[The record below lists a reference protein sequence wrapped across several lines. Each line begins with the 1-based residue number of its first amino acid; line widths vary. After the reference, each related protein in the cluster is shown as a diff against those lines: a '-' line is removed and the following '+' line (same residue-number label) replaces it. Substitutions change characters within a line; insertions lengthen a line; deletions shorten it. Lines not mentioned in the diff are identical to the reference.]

1 VIPQGENVTITFEAI
16 APASPSVTNWITE
29 ATAGI
34 EGGGVTLTLQGEQP
48 IVTVNPPQ
56 YNPPIISAS
65 PGTINKYQTS
75 TLSQFTG
82 TSGGTPPYTY
92 QWLEA
97 FNGGTYFPI
106 TGANEPEY
114 IFSPTT
120 LTSTGTW
127 SFQLKVTDSSFV
139 PLTITSNTVNVV
151 VNSALEPPEV
161 TATPNVVTQSQPSTL
176 ESSRITTGTSPY
188 TYKWFQEA
196 PGEDYKIV
204 GGNTPSYIFPG
215 STTAGTW
222 TFFTQVTDSTG
233 ESVNSS
239 VVDITITSIPVFTIT
254 VIQTA
259 HGTINPETVIVDLGN
274 DQSFTISA
282 DSDYYVADVL
292 VDGISVGA
300 ITDYSFK
307 SVTTNHSIT
316 ANFVANSSINSG
328 TNSSTNFVTNS
339 GTYFINVISTHG
351 SPTPSTQVN
360 SGESFFASVT
370 SPERDTNQRWIC
382 TGYSVDSDTLV
393 SGTSHTFSNV
403 QADHTITFNWQTQY
417 LVTLSQN
424 GIDSNASG
432 PILNVLNN
440 TITYEE
446 LPFSVWIN
454 AGEPITF
461 SYVKTIENTEAGKQ
475 YILES
480 SNSTSPIMINGP
492 TTIQGNYQSK
502 IISSGFTLNTI
513 ALAAISLIVPPSLII
528 VIVVKRRKGKKK
540 IKLITN
546 KGGTISPNT
555 VQTIEPGND
564 STVFII
570 TADPGYKIAD
580 VVIDKTIHLGPIRT
594 YKFVNVTQNHT
605 ISAIFSKNETQKII

>member
-1 VIPQGENVTITFEAI
+1 MIPQGENITLTFEAI

-48 IVTVNPPQ
+48 TVTVDPPQ

-65 PGTINKYQTS
+65 PRTINKYQTS
-75 TLSQFTG
+75 TLSQLTG
-82 TSGGTPPYTY
+82 TTGGTPPHTY

-127 SFQLKVTDSSFV
+127 SFQLKVTDSSLV
-139 PLTITSNTVNVV
+139 PLTLTSNTVNVV

-161 TATPNVVTQSQPSTL
+161 TATPNVVTQTQPSTL
-176 ESSRITTGTSPY
+176 ESSLITTGTSPY
-188 TYKWFQEA
+188 TYKWFQKA
-196 PGEDYKIV
+196 PGEDYQIV
-204 GGNTPSYIFPG
+204 GGNSPSYTFPG
-215 STTAGTW
+215 STTSGTW

-259 HGTINPETVIVDLGN
+259 HGTINPETVIVGLDN

-282 DSDYYVADVL
+282 DSDYYIADVL

-316 ANFVANSSINSG
+316 ANFVANSSTNSG

-339 GTYFINVISTHG
+339 DTYFINVISTHG
-351 SPTPSTQVN
+351 SPSPSTQVN

-370 SPERDTNQRWIC
+370 SPERDINQRWIC
-382 TGYSVDSDTLV
+382 T
-393 SGTSHTFSNV
+393 
-403 QADHTITFNWQTQY
+403 
-417 LVTLSQN
+417 
-424 GIDSNASG
+424 
-432 PILNVLNN
+432 
-440 TITYEE
+440 
-446 LPFSVWIN
+446 
-454 AGEPITF
+454 
-461 SYVKTIENTEAGKQ
+461 
-475 YILES
+475 
-480 SNSTSPIMINGP
+480 
-492 TTIQGNYQSK
+492 
-502 IISSGFTLNTI
+502 
-513 ALAAISLIVPPSLII
+513 
-528 VIVVKRRKGKKK
+528 
-540 IKLITN
+540 
-546 KGGTISPNT
+546 
-555 VQTIEPGND
+555 
-564 STVFII
+564 
-570 TADPGYKIAD
+570 
-580 VVIDKTIHLGPIRT
+580 
-594 YKFVNVTQNHT
+594 
-605 ISAIFSKNETQKII
+605 